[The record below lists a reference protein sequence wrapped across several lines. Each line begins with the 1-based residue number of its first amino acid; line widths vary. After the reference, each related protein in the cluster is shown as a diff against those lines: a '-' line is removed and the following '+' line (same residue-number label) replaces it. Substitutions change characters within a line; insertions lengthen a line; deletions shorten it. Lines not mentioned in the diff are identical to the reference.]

1 MSAPNAGRFVG
12 QSVKRVED
20 PRFLT
25 GRGAYVDDVVVPGML
40 HAAFVRS
47 DVARGVITRVDVD
60 AARALDGVHAVYTAA
75 DLAPL
80 MHPAWS
86 TLAGPPGPGFPA
98 TRGLA
103 LDDVRY
109 VGEPI
114 AIVLAR
120 SRYVAEDACDLVEV
134 DVDPSPA
141 ILDLDVARST
151 DQRVHAEL
159 ASNVAATIPA
169 DGDVDAIF
177 ADAPHVV
184 TRTFVQ
190 HRHLA
195 VPMEGRGLVARFDA
209 PLGALDVWLSTQG
222 PHSARDQFARLLD
235 LPSSKVR
242 VVMGDVGGA
251 FGQKMFV
258 GREESVVVL
267 ASRASGRPV
276 KWIEDRRENLV
287 AASSSRAERI
297 EVGAAVDGDGRILA
311 LRGLHVEDV
320 GAYPMGSGAG
330 TGRLVR
336 MMLPGPY
343 RIPAMAVA
351 SEAVFTNTAG
361 RGPYRGP
368 WMMETVAREQLVDAI
383 ARELGL
389 DPVEVRRRNL
399 VQDADLP
406 YTSASGMVYD
416 VVTPAETMEQALA
429 MVDYEAFRAEQ
440 VAARADGRYL
450 GVGISVYVEPSGMGR
465 SVLGTEGATV
475 RIQPDGRV
483 HLVLGS
489 AGHGHSLETTMA
501 QVVAEHLGCEVEDVR
516 VIQGDTAVTPYGG
529 GTGGSRSAI
538 LYGSASREAAVELR
552 EKVVQIAAHLMEAA
566 PEDLEVER
574 SVVSVRGTPTRSV
587 TLAEVAH
594 AAYVG
599 HDSLPPG
606 VEAGLE
612 TAARFKSPTAFT
624 WSNACHVCTCEVD
637 VTTGLV
643 RILRYVVSEDCGP
656 MINPMVVEGQIAGG
670 VVQGI
675 GGVLLEHMVY
685 DDDGNPLTTTFMDY
699 LLPTAADVPTI
710 EYGHVETRAATNPSG
725 FKGMG
730 EGGAIGSPPAVVN
743 AVADALAP
751 LGVRIERQPLGPADI
766 VALVEAAAQV

>member
-1 MSAPNAGRFVG
+1 MSALSAGRFVG
-12 QSVKRVED
+12 QAVKRVED

-47 DVARGVITRVDVD
+47 DVARGTITQVDVT
-60 AARALDGVHAVYTAA
+60 AARGHGGVHAVYTAA
-75 DLAPL
+75 DLAAF

-86 TLAGPPGPGFPA
+86 TLAGPPGPGFPS

-103 LDDVRY
+103 HDDVRY

-114 AIVLAR
+114 VIVLAT
-120 SRYVAEDACDLVEV
+120 SRYVAEDACDLVVV
-134 DVDPSPA
+134 DVEPLPA
-141 ILDLDVARST
+141 ILDLDAAREG
-151 DQRVHAEL
+151 DARVHAEL
-159 ASNVAATIPA
+159 GSNIAASIPA

-177 ADAPHVV
+177 AAAPHVV
-184 TRTFVQ
+184 TETYVQ
-190 HRHLA
+190 HRHLP
-195 VPMEGRGLVARFDA
+195 VPMEGRGLVARFD
-209 PLGALDVWLSTQG
+209 PPTGALDVWLSTQG

-235 LPSSKVR
+235 IGSSKVR

-267 ASRASGRPV
+267 ATRASGRPV

-297 EVGAAVDGDGRILA
+297 EVSAAVDDDGRILA
-311 LRGLHVEDV
+311 LRGEHVEDV

-343 RIPAMAVA
+343 RIPAMAV
-351 SEAVFTNTAG
+351 SSQAVFTNTAG

-368 WMMETVAREQLVDAI
+368 WMMETVAREQLVDAV
-383 ARELGL
+383 ARALAL

-399 VQDADLP
+399 LHESDLP

-416 VVTPAETMEQALA
+416 VVTPAETMDQALA
-429 MVDYEAFRAEQ
+429 IVDYEGFRAQ
-440 VAARADGRYL
+440 QAAARAEGRYL
-450 GVGISVYVEPSGMGR
+450 GIGVSVYVEPSGMGR

-475 RIQPDGRV
+475 RLQPDGRV

-501 QVVAEHLGCEVEDVR
+501 QVVAEHLGCEVDDVR
-516 VIQGDTAVTPYGG
+516 VLQGDTAVTPYGG

-538 LYGSASREAAVELR
+538 LYGGASREAAVALR
-552 EKVVQIAAHLMEAA
+552 EKVVQIAAHMMEAA
-566 PEDLEVER
+566 PEDLEIER

-587 TLAEVAH
+587 TLAEVAS

-599 HDSLPPG
+599 HDTLPPG
-606 VEAGLE
+606 VEPGLE

-624 WSNACHVCTCEVD
+624 WSNACHICTCEVD
-637 VTTGLV
+637 VTTGKVAL
-643 RILRYVVSEDCGP
+643 LRYVVSEDCGP

-685 DDDGNPLTTTFMDY
+685 DESGNPLTTTFMDY
-699 LLPTAADVPTI
+699 LLPTAADVPRI
-710 EYGHVETRAATNPSG
+710 EYGHVETHATTNPSG

-751 LGVRIERQPLGPADI
+751 LGVRITRQPLGPADV
-766 VALVEAAAQV
+766 VALIEAARP